1 MLGRRPD
8 VRDEVLRRREVTRS
22 ALLVLIFTSA
32 LACGP
37 PSNNIPVVTIAG
49 SSEGPAI
56 VTSSPS
62 AVAAPAQ
69 PAPTRIDWLTSEE
82 DARKKAKAR
91 KLPLVVFLFASWAVP
106 AARMQRETWVDPRIT
121 ARSSDFVWLWLDVT
135 DADANAQAMA
145 DHFDPNTM
153 PSTIMLDDLG
163 HEIGRAEGFAAADEI
178 LELLRRAG
186 APGD

>member
-1 MLGRRPD
+1 MRSRRPD

-22 ALLVLIFTSA
+22 ALLVLVLTSA

-37 PSNNIPVVTIAG
+37 PPSNIPVVTIVG

-56 VTSSPS
+56 VTSSASAAAAPTPS
-62 AVAAPAQ
+62 A
-69 PAPTRIDWLTSEE
+69 PTHIDWLSSEE

-106 AARMQRETWVDPRIT
+106 AARMQRETWTDPRIT
-121 ARSSDFVWLWLDVT
+121 VRSSDFVWLWLDVT

-145 DHFDPNTM
+145 DHFDPTTM
-153 PSTIMLDDLG
+153 PSTILLDDLG
-163 HEIGRAEGFAAADEI
+163 HEIGRADGFAGPDEI

-186 APGD
+186 APSD